1 MNTFR
6 GSRNHSRPPTPIN
19 VTVNVQ
25 VNGFRLTDIALQ
37 AEIERHRKSEEN
49 SGHSQEEV
57 IVRGLCDVAENS
69 EDSQKVT
76 NFWTEADLSTG
87 KAQRKRSSFPSSRPG
102 FESWRYWQQHR
113 LILSKA
119 LQAVFNPESSRWS
132 FKDDNYPSWYLT
144 FTLSCLSF
152 SIAPTCRERLTTEFL
167 FHFGFAKLMFKPTDL
182 KIILVHLWRCHLI
195 NCHSEKCL

>member
-1 MNTFR
+1 MGVKKISSLATKVLKTISELFQDSSFNNSLNLDEFRSKSFVSKKFRILEMNTFR

-76 NFWTEADLSTG
+76 NF
-87 KAQRKRSSFPSSRPG
+87 
-102 FESWRYWQQHR
+102 
-113 LILSKA
+113 
-119 LQAVFNPESSRWS
+119 
-132 FKDDNYPSWYLT
+132 
-144 FTLSCLSF
+144 
-152 SIAPTCRERLTTEFL
+152 
-167 FHFGFAKLMFKPTDL
+167 
-182 KIILVHLWRCHLI
+182 
-195 NCHSEKCL
+195 